1 MTTESVRRAEAKQV
15 DVALDRSSPVP
26 LYHQLAQAIESAIT
40 EGRLLPGDR
49 LENELS
55 LTARLGLARP
65 TARQAIQELTK
76 KGLVVRKR
84 GVGTQVLNTQISRDT
99 RLSSLFDDL
108 DQAGRHPTTTV
119 LEVGQ
124 GAADDEAAALLLQST
139 ADADVTRI
147 RRLRGADGTPL
158 AILTNYIP
166 TRYGVTVD
174 DLVERGLYGCLRS
187 RGVNLRV
194 AHQRIGARLM
204 SAEEAKLLGE
214 PRPAA
219 CLTAVRTVYD
229 DAGRF
234 VELGQHVYRAS
245 HYNLDVSLV
254 P

>member
-1 MTTESVRRAEAKQV
+1 MEPESVRRAAAKQV

-26 LYHQLAQAIESAIT
+26 LYHQLAQAIESAIH
-40 EGRLLPGDR
+40 EGRLMPGDR

-55 LTARLGLARP
+55 LTARLGVARP

-84 GVGTQVLNTQISRDT
+84 GVGTQVLNLQISRDT

-108 DQAGRHPTTTV
+108 DQAGRHPSTLV
-119 LEVGQ
+119 LDVGT
-124 GAADDEAAALLLQST
+124 GASDPETAELLVQAT
-139 ADADVTRI
+139 ADPDITRV
-147 RRLRGADGTPL
+147 RRLRRADGVPL
-158 AILTNYIP
+158 AILTNHIP
-166 TRYGVTVD
+166 TRYGVTPD
-174 DLVERGLYGCLRS
+174 DLVERGLYACLRL

-214 PRPAA
+214 ARPAA

-245 HYNLDVSLV
+245 HYTLDGSLV